1 MHLSRFSEEIILWS
15 SLEFSF
21 VELDDAYTT
30 GSSIMPQKKNSDIA
44 ELVRG
49 KTGRV
54 YGDNKDMQEDK
65 EAVFDSI
72 ETVKKCLKNFAPM
85 IATMKVK
92 EDNMYKAAQGGF
104 INATDLADYLAKKGL
119 PFRTAYKIVGQ
130 LVAYCIA
137 NDKVLDTVTLEEY
150 KQFSDVFENNLY
162 EEISLETCVN
172 KRVSAG
178 GTGPE
183 SVEKQIEFIKSL
195 L

>member
-1 MHLSRFSEEIILWS
+1 
-15 SLEFSF
+15 
-21 VELDDAYTT
+21 
-30 GSSIMPQKKNSDIA
+30 
-44 ELVRG
+44 
-49 KTGRV
+49 
-54 YGDNKDMQEDK
+54 
-65 EAVFDSI
+65 
-72 ETVKKCLKNFAPM
+72 M

-92 EDNMYKAAQGGF
+92 ADNMYKAAQGGF

-150 KQFSDVFENNLY
+150 KQFSDVFENDLY